1 MRDEPNSIG
10 YRRRFRLAIPRLL
23 AAVAG
28 AVPLALVAVAPA
40 AADETCQSPFL
51 PKIVG
56 QEDFVYVWTLGVEGL
71 GDGSDKLVTIGANPA
86 RDDYGKPIASVS
98 VGGRHEAHHGGF
110 TDDRRQFWAGGLDDS
125 AIFVFDVARDPS
137 RPKLV
142 RRIDDFT
149 ESSGGVVGPHTFYA
163 LPGRM
168 LITGLSNVKDGGGR
182 TGIVEMNNRGE
193 FVRTTWMPDGAVY
206 GYDVRIN
213 ARMNRMLTS
222 SFTGHRNYM
231 RDLRELIVDSEA
243 MKNFGNTVVVWDYH
257 ARKPLQILDV
267 PGAPLEIRWA
277 LGPRNDYAF
286 TTTALTSKLW
296 GIFRQPDGSFEA
308 VELADVGDPSK
319 LPLPVDISLSS
330 DDRYLFVDTFLDG
343 TVRVFD
349 VSTPR
354 QPKLVLE
361 KRLGTQL
368 NMVSQTWDGER
379 VYFTSSLLSSWDK
392 PGDEDEQFLKA
403 FSWDGDDLEPLF
415 EVDFRA
421 EGLGRPHLMRFGSID
436 FYRGRVAGGASSS
449 SAGGGG
455 E

>member
-1 MRDEPNSIG
+1 
-10 YRRRFRLAIPRLL
+10 
-23 AAVAG
+23 
-28 AVPLALVAVAPA
+28 
-40 AADETCQSPFL
+40 
-51 PKIVG
+51 
-56 QEDFVYVWTLGVEGL
+56 
-71 GDGSDKLVTIGANPA
+71 
-86 RDDYGKPIASVS
+86 
-98 VGGRHEAHHGGF
+98 
-110 TDDRRQFWAGGLDDS
+110 
-125 AIFVFDVARDPS
+125 
-137 RPKLV
+137 
-142 RRIDDFT
+142 
-149 ESSGGVVGPHTFYA
+149 
-163 LPGRM
+163 
-168 LITGLSNVKDGGGR
+168 
-182 TGIVEMNNRGE
+182 
-193 FVRTTWMPDGAVY
+193 
-206 GYDVRIN
+206 
-213 ARMNRMLTS
+213 MLTS

-361 KRLGTQL
+361 KRLGAQL